1 MKPKAESRRDRGSKA
16 PSEPPAL
23 PWQTCSICREI
34 PDRCR
39 AFWKGGEKTTD
50 TIPPAVSRLAV
61 VGAPFYNQ
69 DTSHSN
75 WCLLRCPQ
83 CGTCYDWDFE
93 YEYLVNGSED
103 DLNVTR
109 LSPADGRWKAGQVA
123 QHVAAARDRFAAEAP
138 PHLEALQH
146 ATEPADLQKAASWIF
161 AAQGDGN
168 DLTAALPAI
177 LAAWQRPESQDGA
190 ASALSTTLF
199 VHGSRSPKNLN
210 TLRAALAA
218 AGLEARPE
226 MKSLVQTCENV
237 LKSGNG
243 GPVARWFGGPAV
255 H

>member
-103 DLNVTR
+103 DINVTR
-109 LSPADGRWKAGQVA
+109 LSPADGELKANQVA
-123 QHVAAARDRFAAEAP
+123 GWVATARERFAAESP
-138 PHLEALQH
+138 PYMETLQH
-146 ATEPADLQKAASWIF
+146 GTDPAELRKAASWLF
-161 AAQGDGN
+161 ATQEDGN
-168 DLTAALPAI
+168 DLTAALPV
-177 LAAWQRPESQDGA
+177 LLEAWQRPESQGDA
-190 ASALSTTLF
+190 ASSLQLSLF
-199 VHGSRSPKNLN
+199 VYGSRSPENLA
-210 TLRAALAA
+210 TLRAVLTT
-218 AGLEARPE
+218 AGLDARPD
-226 MKSLVQTCENV
+226 MRSLVQSCGSA
-237 LKSGNG
+237 LAG
-243 GPVARWFGGPAV
+243 R
-255 H
+255 